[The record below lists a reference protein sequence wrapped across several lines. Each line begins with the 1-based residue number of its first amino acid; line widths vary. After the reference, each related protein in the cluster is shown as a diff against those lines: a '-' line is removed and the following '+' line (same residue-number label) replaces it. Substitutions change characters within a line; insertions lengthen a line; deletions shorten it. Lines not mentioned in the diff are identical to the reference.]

1 MITKKLRIL
10 SALLALAM
18 LFALMPTAAF
28 AEGESYYTY
37 QWNADHKV
45 TFRYTLDSEN
55 NATITGAGADLPADG
70 VVEIPEKIESHNVT
84 AIGGSAFYR
93 RPDLKEIDLKSAT
106 HLTSIGDAAFKFAS
120 ALTTVTLPE
129 ASLQTIGGSAFNS
142 CTALKSINIPS
153 TVTAIGGWC
162 FQDCYGL
169 EEVTFAADSKLTTIQ
184 GGTFINCY
192 GLKTITIP
200 KSVELINR
208 DNSNGAFSG
217 CNALES
223 VIFETGSHLKTIEGS
238 AFSYCSSL
246 KTITIPQSVESI
258 QTYISVGAFSECSAL
273 ESVIFEPDSKL
284 TTVAENAF
292 RNCDKLTIY
301 GESKIKN
308 ILTQGNVG
316 ATFLSLD
323 ELNPVVTFDVDGN
336 VYKTQNAKN
345 NNFKAVKPEN
355 NPIKDGWNF
364 IGWYTKNED
373 NEYKPFDFNT
383 TITEDIT
390 LYARWTASGTCGD
403 NLTWTLDDSGTLT
416 ISGTG
421 AMADY
426 DDTDKQP
433 WANQRSSINKVVIGD
448 GVTSIGDY
456 AFALC
461 KSLSEITIP
470 AKVERIGEYAF
481 YDCYDHTNHSGG
493 LTTVTFAEN
502 SCLTT
507 IEEYAFYRCMYL
519 EKIEIPASVTSIG
532 GYAFN
537 SCENLKELAFAP
549 NSQLKSIG
557 EYAFGAVSTDTVS
570 PAYTSVQIPASVTE
584 IGQNAFYRCTELKT
598 VEFEEGSQLKALGDG
613 VFVDCG
619 KLETVELPSGITKI
633 GAGAFATCGS
643 LKEFTIPAN
652 VETIGETAFALCEKL
667 EKITIPKS
675 VKKIGQAA
683 FARCPLK
690 TVYYDGT
697 AEEWANIE
705 IDETKI
711 EIADTDFSNGILK
724 TTTVITS
731 KEDEPAKP
739 TQYPII
745 IDNGTAYIDGEPV
758 TEAKENDVVTIKAD
772 ETALEGMVFER
783 WEVRKGEVKL
793 ADDHAVETSFT
804 MPAGEVQLEAM
815 YQAADVQ
822 DSGWDAATVVT
833 GAVIGTGTAVLAY
846 HIGLEVY
853 AEQVLGKDVAVPR
866 TRAEVALLAWQLAG
880 SPAVNVEGEPL
891 SEAAQAERWAVES
904 GLMQPDAEGNFNGA
918 KKMSKLKA
926 LRTLEK
932 AKQ

>member
-1 MITKKLRIL
+1 MKTRKLRLL

-18 LFALMPTAAF
+18 LLALLPTAAF
-28 AEGESYYTY
+28 ADTVVYGTVG
-37 QWNADHKV
+37 NC
-45 TFRYTLDSEN
+45 
-55 NATITGAGADLPADG
+55 GA
-70 VVEIPEKIESHNVT
+70 E
-84 AIGGSAFYR
+84 
-93 RPDLKEIDLKSAT
+93 
-106 HLTSIGDAAFKFAS
+106 
-120 ALTTVTLPE
+120 
-129 ASLQTIGGSAFNS
+129 
-142 CTALKSINIPS
+142 
-153 TVTAIGGWC
+153 
-162 FQDCYGL
+162 
-169 EEVTFAADSKLTTIQ
+169 
-184 GGTFINCY
+184 
-192 GLKTITIP
+192 
-200 KSVELINR
+200 
-208 DNSNGAFSG
+208 
-217 CNALES
+217 
-223 VIFETGSHLKTIEGS
+223 
-238 AFSYCSSL
+238 
-246 KTITIPQSVESI
+246 
-258 QTYISVGAFSECSAL
+258 
-273 ESVIFEPDSKL
+273 
-284 TTVAENAF
+284 
-292 RNCDKLTIY
+292 
-301 GESKIKN
+301 
-308 ILTQGNVG
+308 
-316 ATFLSLD
+316 
-323 ELNPVVTFDVDGN
+323 
-336 VYKTQNAKN
+336 
-345 NNFKAVKPEN
+345 
-355 NPIKDGWNF
+355 
-364 IGWYTKNED
+364 
-373 NEYKPFDFNT
+373 
-383 TITEDIT
+383 
-390 LYARWTASGTCGD
+390 GD
-403 NLTWTLDDSGTLT
+403 NLTWTLDSDGTLT

-493 LTTVTFAEN
+493 LKTVTFAEN
-502 SCLTT
+502 SRLTT
-507 IEEYAFYRCMYL
+507 IEEHAFYRCMYL

-537 SCENLKELAFAP
+537 SCEDLKELAFAP

-584 IGQNAFYRCTELKT
+584 IGQNAFYHCTELKT

-613 VFVDCG
+613 VFVDC
-619 KLETVELPSGITKI
+619 KNLETVELPSGITKI

-683 FARCPLK
+683 FALCPLK

-711 EIADTDFSNGILK
+711 EIDDIDFSNGILK

-739 TQYPII
+739 TQYPIT

-758 TEAKENDVVTIKAD
+758 TEAKENDVVTIVAD
-772 ETALEGMVFER
+772 ETAFDGMAFDR

-793 ADDHAVETSFT
+793 ADAHAAKTSFT
-804 MPAGEVQLEAM
+804 MPEGEVQLEAM
-815 YQAADVQ
+815 YQTKAADVH

-833 GAVIGTGTAVLAY
+833 GVAIGTGTAILAY

-866 TRAEVALLAWQLAG
+866 TRGEVALLAWQLAG
-880 SPAVNVEGEPL
+880 SPAVNGEGEPL
-891 SEAAQAERWAVES
+891 SEAAQAEKWAVES
-904 GLMQPDAEGNFNGA
+904 GLMELDAEGNFNGA